1 MAFIQSCF
9 IRKNTRELRAR
20 LYNLRDRSGKGFWD
34 CNFNTLLV
42 AYPTYYTNLDDEWGN
57 AEALI
62 KNGVIDCDRNEE
74 MFLAIAALRDGSDF
88 MQLFMLPEGR
98 IGKCPYDTWQDMWGV
113 DLEGVLPKKLS
124 LEEIISYFDPMYK
137 KRESDKAA
145 PNITEA
151 LTATPLPQHLQVE
164 AVDLLREA
172 YNSLT
177 GSTGLDSGAPA
188 LKESSLCRRI
198 RKFLKLNYEY
208 RPN

>member
-1 MAFIQSCF
+1 MAFMQSCF

-88 MQLFMLPEGR
+88 MQLFMLPDGR
-98 IGKCPYDTWQDMWGV
+98 IEKCPYDTWQDMWGV

-124 LEEIISYFDPMYK
+124 LEEIIFYFDPMYK
-137 KRESDKAA
+137 KREFDKAMTILDKA
-145 PNITEA
+145 SKSVPNIT
-151 LTATPLPQHLQVE
+151 
-164 AVDLLREA
+164 
-172 YNSLT
+172 
-177 GSTGLDSGAPA
+177 
-188 LKESSLCRRI
+188 
-198 RKFLKLNYEY
+198 
-208 RPN
+208 